1 MKETN
6 QTMPR
11 SNGSAYRTSGDRRP
25 QVQDR
30 ACPLCGGTGK
40 PWQRKRG
47 FEIDLCGSCRNAF
60 VPRELVPND
69 LESLYSTEYFE
80 GEESTG
86 YPGYRNDQEI
96 ILRNFRDRL
105 EWIARFSPGRP
116 RLLDV
121 GAAYGFL
128 LKAARDMGWDAEGVE
143 IAPDCA
149 VEAARIS
156 GAPVLAGDFLSVK
169 LRPGFDVI
177 VMLDVIEHM
186 RDPLACVRRAYEL
199 LAPGGH
205 LVIET
210 GDHASP
216 WARLLGERWYF
227 LDPPQ
232 HLFYFSKRGLDW
244 LLSRAGFAPVRQF
257 HRQGRRVSLAN
268 VTFKL
273 ANELPS
279 SWRGSVVGA
288 TRERLPGSLYLNF
301 GDAMMMAAKRPA

>member
-1 MKETN
+1 MKEPLHET
-6 QTMPR
+6 PR
-11 SNGSAYRTSGDRRP
+11 ANGSSGKSVGTRAL
-25 QVQDR
+25 VSDR
-30 ACPLCGGTGK
+30 ACPLCGGTGR

-47 FEIDLCGSCRNAF
+47 FEIDLCGSCSNAF
-60 VPRELVPND
+60 VPRELIPTD
-69 LESLYSTEYFE
+69 LEDLYSASYFE
-80 GEESTG
+80 GEQSTG
-86 YPGYRNDQEI
+86 YPGYLNDTKLI
-96 ILRNFRDRL
+96 VRNFQDRL
-105 EWIARFSPGRP
+105 QWIARFAPKQP

-121 GAAYGFL
+121 GAAYGLF
-128 LKAARDMGWDAEGVE
+128 LKAARDLGWSAEGVE

-149 VEAARIS
+149 AEAARIS

-186 RDPLACVRRAYEL
+186 RDPLACVQRAYEL

-232 HLFYFSKRGLDW
+232 HLFYFSRRGLDW
-244 LLSRAGFAPVRQF
+244 MLSRAGFSTAREF
-257 HRQGRRVSLAN
+257 HRQGRRVSLSNAA
-268 VTFKL
+268 FKL
-273 ANELPS
+273 ANELPGGL
-279 SWRGSVVGA
+279 RQRVLER
-288 TRERLPGSLYLNF
+288 TREGVPGSLYLNF
-301 GDAMMMAAKRPA
+301 GDAMMMAAKRPV

>member
-1 MKETN
+1 MKEAS
-6 QTMPR
+6 QAMPR
-11 SNGSAYRTSGDRRP
+11 SNGSSYRAPGERAR

-30 ACPLCGGTGK
+30 ACPLCGGSGT

-60 VPRELVPND
+60 VPPELVPAD
-69 LESLYSTEYFE
+69 LEALYSVEYFE
-80 GEESTG
+80 GEQSTG
-86 YPGYRNDQEI
+86 YPGYRSDQEI
-96 ILRNFRDRL
+96 IVKNFRDRL
-105 EWIARFSPGRP
+105 QWIARFAPPRP

-149 VEAARIS
+149 AEAARIS

-244 LLSRAGFAPVRQF
+244 LLSRAGFAPVRPF

-268 VTFKL
+268 VSFKL
-273 ANELPS
+273 AAELPS
-279 SWRGSVVGA
+279 RWRGSVIDA
-288 TRERLPGSLYLNF
+288 TRERLPGSVYLNF